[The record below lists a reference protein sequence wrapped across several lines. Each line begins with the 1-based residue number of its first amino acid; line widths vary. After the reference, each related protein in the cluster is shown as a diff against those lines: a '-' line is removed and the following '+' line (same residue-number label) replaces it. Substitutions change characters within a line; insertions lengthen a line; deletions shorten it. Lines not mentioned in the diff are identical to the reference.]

1 MFDDGRVHKLN
12 QCVIDGYPQDAKPNQ
27 TTSHSLVDKSG
38 PAHVIW
44 MNYRDLTNCL
54 KPLTQLVTLIL
65 PQPAT
70 ESHLCWSRPS
80 WPSNAKFFVSDFTSD
95 SPHFP
100 LHRGIRQGCPLSP
113 DLFIVVLSALT
124 SDSPTSIPFWTK
136 FYHTV
141 PSHPLTDVEY
151 ADDTVL
157 PYCPYT

>member
-100 LHRGIRQGCPLSP
+100 LSSLSSYQHSP
-113 DLFIVVLSALT
+113 PTLRPPFLFGRNFIIQFL
-124 SDSPTSIPFWTK
+124 
-136 FYHTV
+136 HT
-141 PSHPLTDVEY
+141 L
-151 ADDTVL
+151 
-157 PYCPYT
+157 

>member
-12 QCVIDGYPQDAKPNQ
+12 QCVIDGYPRDAKPNQ

-124 SDSPTSIPFWTK
+124 SDSPTSIPFWTN
-136 FYHTV
+136 FIIQFLHT
-141 PSHPLTDVEY
+141 L
-151 ADDTVL
+151 
-157 PYCPYT
+157 